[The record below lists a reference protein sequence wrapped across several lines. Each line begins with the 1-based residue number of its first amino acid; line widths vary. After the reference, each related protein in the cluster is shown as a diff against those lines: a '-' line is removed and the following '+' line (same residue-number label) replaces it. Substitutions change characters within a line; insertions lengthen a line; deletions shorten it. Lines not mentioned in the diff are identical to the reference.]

1 MTDLP
6 TLHPPTTPNATP
18 ISQPVRENVAPDWD
32 TFLDDIDCPLCGYN
46 LRGLSE
52 ARCPECGGAFSWN
65 DLLDPRRRTHDYL
78 YEYHEGY
85 HAASILRTMT
95 SGILPWRFWRS
106 VSPALPV
113 RMARLR
119 QYLGVILGAMILS
132 FLCGLAA
139 ISVWAS
145 PVVWWASSWSF
156 AGSPMAPWSW
166 SVSDLQTVLGVNHF
180 VLTIGIWFAATYAAM
195 HLFGTTMRRRR
206 IKTAHVFRCLVYSSD
221 VFIWLAGLL
230 MLLDCW
236 EAFAAD
242 DLAVL
247 AQYLAT
253 LVAILIVDIRLVFA
267 FRGYLQFPRPFAVVF
282 LTQVVAALVIFN
294 AYMAMIWL

>member
-1 MTDLP
+1 
-6 TLHPPTTPNATP
+6 
-18 ISQPVRENVAPDWD
+18 
-32 TFLDDIDCPLCGYN
+32 
-46 LRGLSE
+46 
-52 ARCPECGGAFSWN
+52 
-65 DLLDPRRRTHDYL
+65 
-78 YEYHEGY
+78 
-85 HAASILRTMT
+85 
-95 SGILPWRFWRS
+95 
-106 VSPALPV
+106 
-113 RMARLR
+113 
-119 QYLGVILGAMILS
+119 
-132 FLCGLAA
+132 
-139 ISVWAS
+139 
-145 PVVWWASSWSF
+145 
-156 AGSPMAPWSW
+156 MAPWSW